1 MEHQPPSLDESP
13 SAPVR
18 PSTTSRITSLKS
30 RYKTTKSRILLRL
43 HAQHSRTAYIRRIP
57 LPALLIIALIAIINC
72 LVWAICGLILH
83 AHGPLM
89 ATAALSYTLGL
100 RHALDADHISAIDLM
115 TRRLLAGNPQS
126 RPVTVGTWFS
136 LGHSTIVIIT
146 SIVVAATA
154 AGISK
159 KFGSFGTIGG
169 IIGSSVSAAF
179 LLLLGLMNGYI
190 LYKLV
195 VQLRLI
201 LAMPV
206 GHETSPAAL
215 RVEGGG
221 PLFRILKRIFKLI
234 DRPWKMYPLGVC
246 FGLGFDTSSEIAL
259 LGISSIQA
267 SRGTSIWL
275 IMVFPVLF
283 TAGMCLVDTIDGALM
298 LAVYVAPLAISGEGK
313 GADDDREGG
322 PLDFEGERQTQ
333 AEGNGEGNGNAEEVR
348 ENRLKDPIMFLYYSI
363 VLTSL
368 TVMVAL
374 IIGTIQLLT
383 MILNVTN
390 ATGLFWDGVQT
401 AGDDYEII
409 GGSIC
414 ASFIVVGGASVVYYK
429 PWRRR
434 VEERRRKRDEAAL
447 GFDEFDQIESEAG
460 GVEEIDVEV
469 VSKGMDG
476 KIVKG
481 DPSARPGAGPSRS
494 INTNLLDERIEP
506 VYR

>member
-1 MEHQPPSLDESP
+1 
-13 SAPVR
+13 
-18 PSTTSRITSLKS
+18 
-30 RYKTTKSRILLRL
+30 
-43 HAQHSRTAYIRRIP
+43 
-57 LPALLIIALIAIINC
+57 
-72 LVWAICGLILH
+72 
-83 AHGPLM
+83 M

-476 KIVKG
+476 KRVEG
-481 DPSARPGAGPSRS
+481 DPTARPGAGPSRS
-494 INTNLLDERIEP
+494 INTDLLDERIEP